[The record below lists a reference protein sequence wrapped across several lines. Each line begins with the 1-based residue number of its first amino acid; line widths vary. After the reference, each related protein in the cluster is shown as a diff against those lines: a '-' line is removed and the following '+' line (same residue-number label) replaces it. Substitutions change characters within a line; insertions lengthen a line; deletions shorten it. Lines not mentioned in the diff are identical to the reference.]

1 MVDFDAQQVFNE
13 WLRDM
18 FVAKNE
24 PEHNWVGNV
33 KIVKRFY
40 GHNYTSVKFRAP
52 NLQRK
57 NLKKRNL
64 VNFANNRLQKGCIL
78 QSTVCNEAA

>member
-1 MVDFDAQQVFNE
+1 MVNFDAQQVFYE
-13 WLRDM
+13 GLSDV
-18 FVAKNE
+18 FVAENE

-40 GHNYTSVKFRAP
+40 SHNYTSVKFRAP